1 MSKVNIRVWTN
12 CKNLQGQTTVM
23 SDLWQ
28 GQLTKGLL
36 QVLGERGWIVKV
48 GNLEKYT
55 MDPATHDNL

>member
-1 MSKVNIRVWTN
+1 
-12 CKNLQGQTTVM
+12 M